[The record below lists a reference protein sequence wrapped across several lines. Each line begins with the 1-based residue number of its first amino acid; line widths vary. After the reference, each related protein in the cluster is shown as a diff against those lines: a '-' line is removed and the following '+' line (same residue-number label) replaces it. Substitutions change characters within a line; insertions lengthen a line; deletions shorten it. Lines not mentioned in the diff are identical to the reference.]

1 MTGAHATETVPNLP
15 ETVEVLLRLH
25 DDERATIRYFAE
37 QRATL
42 GNVLVGIDAGL
53 LGVLSFAASEAGAAA
68 LRPLVLAVGI
78 VLAASGAFGAFSA
91 WKYDERGNYHQ
102 RRSLY
107 YRDRLEEL
115 LPATEVRWLSH
126 LAGAEHSASYAKGKD
141 EERAKGRGNGKGK
154 AAGEPPA
161 RFHTFKLAE
170 TRGKPVPRV
179 RKSFIERSGFGL
191 LWAWLHLGV
200 LGAGL
205 ALCAWTV
212 ISWAMA

>member
-1 MTGAHATETVPNLP
+1 MVANGAAPHLG
-15 ETVEVLLRLH
+15 ETVEVLLRLY

-42 GNVLVGIDAGL
+42 GNVLVSIDAGL

-68 LRPLVLAVGI
+68 LRPLLLAVGI
-78 VLAASGAFGAFSA
+78 VLVASGAFGAFGA

-126 LAGAEHSASYAKGKD
+126 LAGAEHSASYAK
-141 EERAKGRGNGKGK
+141 AKAEGGARRRGKGGTGS
-154 AAGEPPA
+154 GEPPA
-161 RFHTFKLAE
+161 KFHTFKLAE
-170 TRGKPVPRV
+170 ARGKPVPRV

-200 LGAGL
+200 LAAGL
-205 ALCAWTV
+205 ALCGWTV
-212 ISWAMA
+212 ASWVMR